1 MAKTATYSLIASYTH
16 SGASTTTITMSS
28 IPATFT
34 DLVVVSNVLYSAN
47 NGDYMSWR
55 MNGDSSALYSSTPV
69 VGTGTAAESFR
80 ATNGTQIAFYGSSTT
95 NYVPSITNFM
105 DYANTTT
112 NKTILL
118 RASGAG
124 NSVEARVGLYRST
137 AAISSISL
145 FFPVASIAAGT
156 NIKIYGIQ
164 AGNA

>member
-16 SGASTTTITMSS
+16 SGGSTTTITLSS

-55 MNGDSSALYSSTPV
+55 INGDSSALYSSTPISGD
-69 VGTGTAAESFR
+69 GTTASSTR
-80 ATNGTQIAFYGSSTT
+80 ATGDTKVAFYASSTS
-95 NYVPSITNFM
+95 NYVPVITNFM
-105 DYANTTT
+105 DYANTATY
-112 NKTILL
+112 KTFLN
-118 RASGAG
+118 RSSNAAST
-124 NSVEARVGLYRST
+124 VEARVGLYRST

-145 FFPVASIAAGT
+145 FFAVASIAAGT

-164 AGNA
+164 AGSN